1 MKKDDLNSDISLYL
15 NYLKEKNLSG
25 FLSGRTMNDLNF
37 EDLFESLDLTTSKV
51 GQQYFYTKLCAN
63 NLSAYSKEHEKIT
76 EKFSTDADFVL
87 QTEKQLKKLEKR
99 DAYNIISLFTKE
111 LPGISTFYSFVIN
124 ILRFVPFTFAVLL
137 IAFHLNFCFY
147 LLVLSIVVNFVIYY
161 MNKSVQ
167 IPFQYAIPQLLVLM
181 KCSAKLAVNPKFDC
195 LSKGILK
202 DIDTLK
208 PISKSSTLFK
218 IENLLT
224 TDISEVTL
232 LVTELFKI
240 ITLTEPYLFYK
251 TTKLING
258 KQKEIEKLYC
268 FAGEIDSL
276 LTISKI
282 RSAAPWYCL
291 PSNGTSKVKFSFS
304 DMIHPLVPFCVANSL
319 SIKGKSIL
327 LTGSNMSGK
336 STFIRTIGVN
346 ILLAQTIN
354 TCFARHFHLHQA
366 CILDSMITIS
376 DDLMNSKS
384 LFFEEVLTM
393 KQMLESSENG
403 YHIYLL
409 DEIFKGTNTLER
421 IGAAKAVLSHLIK
434 NGNIVFVSTHDIEL
448 AELLDSEYELYH
460 FCEHIQK
467 GEVEFDYLLKHGK
480 LTSFNAIKILKMSGY
495 DEEIIDEANNT
506 ILKLMDKKIE
516 TLSAVN

>member
-1 MKKDDLNSDISLYL
+1 MKKDDRNSDISLYL
-15 NYLKEKNLSG
+15 NYLSEKNLSG

-37 EDLFESLDLTTSKV
+37 DDLFESLDHTTSKV
-51 GQQYFYTKLCAN
+51 GQQYFYAKLCAN

-99 DAYNIISLFTKE
+99 EAYNIISLFTKE
-111 LPGISTFYSFVIN
+111 LPVISKFYSFLIN
-124 ILRFVPFTFAVLL
+124 IFRFIPFTCAVLL
-137 IAFHLNFCFY
+137 FAFHLNFCFY
-147 LLVLSIVVNFVIYY
+147 LLVLSIIVNLVIHY

-167 IPFQYAIPQLLVLM
+167 IPFEYAIPQLLVLM
-181 KCSAKLAVNPKFDC
+181 KCSANLADNSNFDC
-195 LSKGILK
+195 LSNDILK
-202 DIDTLK
+202 HVDTLK
-208 PISKSSTLFK
+208 PVSKTSTLFK
-218 IENLLT
+218 VENLLA
-224 TDISEVTL
+224 TDISQISWL
-232 LVTELFKI
+232 ITELLKI
-240 ITLTEPYLFYK
+240 ITLTEPYLFHK
-251 TTKLING
+251 TIKLIIG

-282 RSAAPWYCL
+282 RKSAPWYCL
-291 PSNGTSKVKFSFS
+291 PSNNTSNEKFSFT
-304 DMIHPLVPFCVANSL
+304 DMVHPLVASCVANSL
-319 SIKGKSIL
+319 SVQDKSIL

-354 TCFARHFHLHQA
+354 TCFARHFHLKQA
-366 CILDSMITIS
+366 VILDSMITIS

-403 YHIYLL
+403 HHIYLL

-467 GEVEFDYLLKHGK
+467 GEVKFDYLLKPGK

-495 DEEIIDEANNT
+495 ADEIIEEANDT
-506 ILKLMDKKIE
+506 ILKLMDQKVE
-516 TLSAVN
+516 TLKLN